1 MVSGSGE
8 KEIISEIFA
17 LKKDLRQLRRVGL
30 GAIGKFTKLG
40 WKIIERI

>member
-17 LKKDLRQLRRVGL
+17 LKKDLKAVEKSGPGCNRE
-30 GAIGKFTKLG
+30 IY
-40 WKIIERI
+40 